1 LGEKEKHSGIYAKK
15 CPATTCPRGI
25 LLIVNA
31 YTIHRDPA
39 VWVDP
44 AEFRL
49 ASYARLA
56 HADSIAVHC

>member
-1 LGEKEKHSGIYAKK
+1 
-15 CPATTCPRGI
+15 
-25 LLIVNA
+25 LIVNA